1 MTNIMSVHEL
11 RTLLTEMMRMAR
23 TTCGLAR
30 DENSRHKG
38 DGKSVV
44 LTQGNH
50 DDGGDDD
57 DDDVDNNVDDDDNV
71 RCFYI

>member
-38 DGKSVV
+38 GGKVLYLRKGTMMMVV
-44 LTQGNH
+44 MMMTQT
-50 DDGGDDD
+50 
-57 DDDVDNNVDDDDNV
+57 
-71 RCFYI
+71 